1 MIDELVF
8 RIIFVTLWAAFVATL
23 TWVRYSTGRT
33 STKTSAG
40 RTLAD
45 RTARP
50 EGRTH
55 LVVLSLVAPF
65 WLGGIL
71 FYLFL
76 PGWIA
81 VLSIP
86 LPDWLRLAMAG
97 VAAASLA
104 FTAWGYRTLGRNW
117 VHALEPSTFQ
127 QREGG
132 ALVTSG
138 PYRFVRNPIY
148 LGASTL
154 LIAVALEA
162 ANWLIVL
169 PSLVISVVLY
179 LEVGNEETML
189 IDRFGDAYR
198 EYMKRTPRF
207 IPRVGHHR
215 RSEQREQPPTP

>member
-1 MIDELVF
+1 MIDDLVF
-8 RIIFVTLWAAFVATL
+8 RIIFATLWVVFVATL
-23 TWVRYSTGRT
+23 TWVRYSTWRA
-33 STKTSAG
+33 SAKMSAG

-65 WLGGIL
+65 WLGGII
-71 FYLFL
+71 FYIFL

-86 LPDWLRLAMAG
+86 LPDWFRLAMAG
-97 VAAASLA
+97 VAAMSLA
-104 FTAWGYRTLGRNW
+104 FTVWGYGTLGRNW

-127 QREGG
+127 QREDE

-148 LGASTL
+148 LGAFTL
-154 LIAVALEA
+154 IIAFALEA
-162 ANWLIVL
+162 ANWLILL
-169 PSLVISVVLY
+169 PSLVIIVVLY

-189 IDRFGDAYR
+189 IDRFGDEYR

-207 IPRVGHHR
+207 IPRMGHHR
-215 RSEQREQPPTP
+215 QSEPREQPPTP